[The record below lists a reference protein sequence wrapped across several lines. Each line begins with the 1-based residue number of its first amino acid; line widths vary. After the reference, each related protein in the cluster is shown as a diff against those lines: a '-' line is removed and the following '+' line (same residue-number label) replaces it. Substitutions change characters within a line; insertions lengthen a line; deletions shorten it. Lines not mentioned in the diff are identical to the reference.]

1 MAMARMSDAE
11 RWERIWRGAEE
22 AVARLLTKDAPS
34 EEEDE
39 LAPVVELRPV
49 EDEPEGES

>member
-1 MAMARMSDAE
+1 MAMARTSDAE
-11 RWERIWRGAEE
+11 RWERIWRGCEE
-22 AVARLLTKDAPS
+22 SVVRLLEKAAPA
-34 EEEDE
+34 EEDE